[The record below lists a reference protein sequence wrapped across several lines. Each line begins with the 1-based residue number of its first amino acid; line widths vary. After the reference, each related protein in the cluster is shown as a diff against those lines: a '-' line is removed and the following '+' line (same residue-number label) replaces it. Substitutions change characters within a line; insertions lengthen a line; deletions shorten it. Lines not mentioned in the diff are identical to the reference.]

1 MRGCE
6 WKFNGHTIYFA
17 PGWEF
22 TNEELDVIS
31 YLAVS
36 QKEKLGNVTNKVIKA
51 SIKRRD
57 GGYDTIKFS
66 MTTREKEIW
75 LFFF

>member
-6 WKFNGHTIYFA
+6 WKFNGHTLYFA
-17 PGWEF
+17 PGWKF

-31 YLAVS
+31 FIAVS

-66 MTTREKEIW
+66 MTSREKEIW

>member
-6 WKFNGHTIYFA
+6 WKFNGHTLYFA

-36 QKEKLGNVTNKVIKA
+36 QKEKLGNVINKVIKA

-66 MTTREKEIW
+66 MTSREKEIW